1 MKLITV
7 FSLRSRPQSFF
18 NKFCILTE
26 LRHKSCFFVIIKNP
40 KKGVAALKKY
50 LDIEVHVENDY
61 VYMSKRDWRRLV
73 EVLKKISR
81 ANFEL
86 TEKEKHMLI
95 SGSKTLH

>member
-1 MKLITV
+1 M
-7 FSLRSRPQSFF
+7 
-18 NKFCILTE
+18 
-26 LRHKSCFFVIIKNP
+26 
-40 KKGVAALKKY
+40 KKY